1 MQLKKI
7 VVSNFRSIKNIE
19 IEIKEI
25 NGKNCIILVG
35 KNEAGKSNIL
45 KAIAAV
51 FGKYQ
56 VSIKDQRKEIG
67 DESIEDKNCYVRAVF
82 SLNEN
87 DIKKIINDF
96 KDKYQNIEIIKFK
109 ENLTIENFTY
119 YFF

>member
-7 VVSNFRSIKNIE
+7 VISNFRSIKNIE

-56 VSIKDQRKEIG
+56 VSIKDQRKEV
-67 DESIEDKNCYVRAVF
+67 DEEDIEDKDCYIRAVF
-82 SLNEN
+82 SLNED
-87 DIKKIINDF
+87 DIKKVLNDF
-96 KDKYQNIEIIKFK
+96 KDKYQNTEII
-109 ENLTIENFTY
+109 L
-119 YFF
+119 FFL